1 MKRFLQYSLMV
12 ALLASIAVACTTHD
26 ELEEPAPQPSV
37 EKNADGSYCTTF
49 YIPDVWELGNQVQKD
64 DFFYAKLELYP
75 MDQRLSPYSYTGIVT
90 VIGKMLAV
98 SFLIA
103 APGQTEDLP
112 DGRYLM
118 RSCDVLGKS
127 LGRELFATFKNRKL
141 ENIQIVPNYDS
152 VLDLNADGDAYVIK
166 DENDFLDM
174 CDLLA
179 EDPSYGRNKSF
190 VQRGDLYLS
199 SNMGSTTVDEG
210 WYCTNFAGHY
220 NGRGHSIH
228 GFAYNGKKEDY
239 ASSDVGLFSV
249 LCNGA
254 VIENLQ
260 LSTNGILGVNHS
272 AGILAG
278 SIASGAV
285 VTIRDCRLEGT
296 ISDSMCTVGALAG
309 EVEKGADVTVNNI
322 ELGVNILGGSDFQ
335 NVGGLFGRVEEC
347 KISIS
352 GVEIFLDNLRIEGG
366 RYVGGLIGYAS
377 CVDLSIDWVD
387 MVRSTTKDMKVVSG
401 TSRVGGLIGYAGMNR
416 DLHIK
421 NTTVAFPVSGSE
433 ESVGGMIGDWYV
445 ADINND
451 TISACFENVY
461 ISSNLQGCWDV
472 GGFIGSI
479 SSSHSKAQLKFRGNC
494 YFGSIQNNLTEV
506 SGEYNVGSLVGG
518 IHDYTYFDFKDS
530 NVQSACTVTA
540 TKEKA
545 GGLIGYARE
554 LDLKLFYP
562 ITTPTSV
569 VTAPAYV
576 GGVVGY
582 LERGIIVGN
591 TPACDFSNR
600 GYKVVPAFSTVAEN
614 GADVTIKVNAPSAT
628 GVGGVVGLMTD
639 GSLVSHIST
648 NSEVTGYNRVG
659 GIVGEAVGENNIVVG
674 ACTGTTGFTR
684 GTGIEIG
691 GIAGRIESGVDVYN
705 CINYSRIEDGESGSE
720 IGGIAGYACFSNSLM
735 PHIYDCANVGSISG
749 RNVVGGIV
757 GLARVNLGG
766 YHDVIMIERCV
777 NFGSILGNTT
787 SSYNGATKAIG
798 GILGISDKPAMVVA
812 HCANFGSIRADGG
825 FYGAGGIVGKIG
837 VDPDAAWEEYNFKI
851 YQCANHGNLS
861 GTAGGCNW
869 GGIVGYMEEGTFTS
883 GDHSFVGGCYN
894 IGDITASIS
903 GNNGLGGIA
912 GYLDSYAELWRNVNF
927 KMLTSYSGG
936 NTGRI
941 WGSSKSSVHT
951 TEHNYYLD
959 ESDSN
964 HYAFKESEMSDPSI
978 FTNLKINEE
987 NSYWVMS
994 DGDPHPQL
1002 RDCPFQ
1008 NATLESE

>member
-1 MKRFLQYSLMV
+1 MKRFLQYSLLV
-12 ALLASIAVACTTHD
+12 ALLASIAVACTSHD
-26 ELEEPAPQPSV
+26 ELVEPAPQPLV
-37 EKNADGSYCTTF
+37 EQNADGSYCTTF

-64 DFFYAKLELYP
+64 DFLYAKLELYP
-75 MDQRLSPYSYTGIVT
+75 MAQRLSPYHYNGIVT

-103 APGQTEDLP
+103 APGESEDLP
-112 DGRYLM
+112 DGSYLM
-118 RSCDVLGKS
+118 HSYNQLGKS
-127 LGRELFATFKNRKL
+127 LGRELVATFKNRKL
-141 ENIQIVPNYDS
+141 ESVQLVPNYDS
-152 VLDLNADGDAYVIK
+152 VLELNADGDAYVIK
-166 DENDFLDM
+166 DEYDFMDM

-199 SNMGSTTVDEG
+199 SNMGSTTIDEG
-210 WYCTNFAGHY
+210 WYCCNFAGHY

-228 GFAYNGKKEDY
+228 GFAYNGKKED
-239 ASSDVGLFSV
+239 STSRDVGLFRV
-249 LCNGA
+249 LYNGA

-260 LSTNGILGVNHS
+260 LSTSGILGVNHS

-285 VTIRDCRLEGT
+285 VTISECRLEGT
-296 ISDSMCTVGALAG
+296 ISDSMYAIGALAG
-309 EVEKGADVTVNNI
+309 KVEKGADVTVNNV
-322 ELGVNILGGSDFQ
+322 ELGVNILGDSDSQF
-335 NVGGLFGRVEEC
+335 VGGLFGLVEEC
-347 KISIS
+347 KIAIS
-352 GVEIFLDNLRIEGG
+352 GVEIYLDNLRIEGG
-366 RYVGGLIGYAS
+366 PYVGGLIGYAS
-377 CVDLSIDWVD
+377 RVDLSVDWVD
-387 MVRSTTKDMKVVSG
+387 MVRSTTKDMKVLSG
-401 TSRVGGLIGYAGMNR
+401 TKRVGGLIGYAEMNR
-416 DLHIK
+416 DFHIK
-421 NTTVAFPVSGSE
+421 NTTVAFPISGSE
-433 ESVGGMIGDWYV
+433 DGVGGMIGDWYV
-445 ADINND
+445 TDMSEE

-461 ISSNLQGCWDV
+461 ISSNLQGRWDV

-479 SSSHSKAQLKFRGNC
+479 SSFYSGARLEFRGSC

-518 IHDYTYFDFKDS
+518 IHDRVSFDFEDS
-530 NVQSACTVTA
+530 DVQSACTVTA

-545 GGLIGYARE
+545 GGLIGYAKE
-554 LDLKLFYP
+554 ITLKLPYP
-562 ITTPTSV
+562 ITTSTSV

-576 GGVVGY
+576 GGVVGH
-582 LERGIIVGN
+582 LERGMIMGN
-591 TPACDFSNR
+591 TPIYVFLNK
-600 GYKVVPAFSTVAEN
+600 GYKVVPAFSTVAES
-614 GADVTIKVNAPSAT
+614 GPDVTIKVNASSAT
-628 GVGGVVGLMTD
+628 GVGGVVGLMSD
-639 GSLVSHIST
+639 DSAISNIST
-648 NSEVTGYNRVG
+648 NSEVTGCNRVG
-659 GIVGEAVGENNIVVG
+659 GIVGEAVGCNWIEG
-674 ACTGTTGFTR
+674 AYTGPTGFTR

-691 GIAGRIESGVDVYN
+691 GIVGRVESNVEVYN

-720 IGGIAGYACFSNSLM
+720 IGGIAGYACYSNSSM
-735 PHIYDCANVGSISG
+735 PHIYDCANVGSILG

-757 GLARVNLGG
+757 GLARVNLGS
-766 YHDVIMIERCV
+766 YHNVIMIERSV
-777 NFGSILGNTT
+777 NFGAISGNTT

-837 VDPDAAWEEYNFKI
+837 VNPAAAWEEYNFKI

-869 GGIVGYMEEGTFTS
+869 GGIVGYMEEGTSTS

-894 IGDITASIS
+894 MGDITASIS
-903 GNNGLGGIA
+903 GDNGLGGIA

-959 ESDSN
+959 ESDGN

-978 FTNLKINEE
+978 FTNLKINETD
-987 NSYWVMS
+987 SYWVMS

-1002 RDCPFQ
+1002 RNCPFQ